1 MFKHFRDN
9 SGQTIS
15 AETVI
20 IFVLVVVAIMAMSVY
35 VRRGVQARV
44 RDAVIFTRDEA
55 DAALGGANVVTLQY
69 EPYYVLSAAQVNQQS
84 TDLSRIV
91 VNGDFQRDSQQSRV
105 MVTNSTQ
112 LAPKERD

>member
-9 SGQTIS
+9 SGQTIT
-15 AETVI
+15 AEIVI
-20 IFVLVVVAIMAMSVY
+20 IFVLVVVAIVAMSTY
-35 VRRGVQARV
+35 VRRVMQARV

-55 DAALGGANVVTLQY
+55 IAALGSDNVTLQY
-69 EPYYVLSAAQVNQQS
+69 EPYYVLSAAQTNQSS

-91 VNGDFQRDSQQSRV
+91 VNGDFQRDSSQSRV